1 MHICYLDDSGDA
13 HHRAFSV
20 LAIPVDEWHNSFK
33 QIKGFRSDLKRRE
46 GIYTS
51 KEFHATEFV
60 AGRGKI
66 APTVIP
72 KGARCRI
79 FNETLDQIARLP
91 GISLFNAFAR
101 KGDELNLFE
110 RLLNR
115 INRTMQAW
123 DSKTI
128 LISDEG
134 KDYNGLVRKMGV
146 YNPIPSMFAGGATR
160 NMTLDKVI
168 DEILYKRS
176 EDSHFIQMA
185 DFCAYALLR
194 SEVSLASKNHYGLDK
209 SFSRVSK
216 ICQTQCFAKDPRK
229 LGIIRYP

>member
-13 HHRAFSV
+13 SHRAFSV
-20 LAIPVDEWHNSFK
+20 LAIPVDEWHNSFR
-33 QIKGFRSDLKRRE
+33 QIKTYRSELKQRE

-66 APTVIP
+66 APKVIP

-79 FNETLDQIARLP
+79 FNETLDEIVRLP
-91 GISLFNAFAR
+91 GVSLFNAFAR
-101 KGDELNLFE
+101 KTDELRLFE

-115 INRTMQAW
+115 VNRTMQAW

-160 NMTLDKVI
+160 NVTLDKIV

-176 EDSHFIQMA
+176 EASHFIQLA

-194 SEVSLASKNHYGLDK
+194 SEIPLPSKDKYGLNL
-209 SFSRVSK
+209 SFSRLSP
-216 ICQTQCFAKDPRK
+216 ICQTQCFAQDPRC
-229 LGIIRYP
+229 LGIIRA

>member
-1 MHICYLDDSGDA
+1 MHICYLDDSGDVA
-13 HHRAFSV
+13 HRAFSV
-20 LAIPVDEWHNSFK
+20 LAIPVDEWHKSFK
-33 QIKGFRSDLKRRE
+33 QIKSFRSELKRRE

-60 AGRGKI
+60 SGRGKI
-66 APTVIP
+66 APIVIP
-72 KGARCRI
+72 KGARCRV
-79 FNETLDQIARLP
+79 FNETLDEITRLP
-91 GISLFNAFAR
+91 GVSLFNAFAR

-115 INRTMQAW
+115 VNRTMQAW

-146 YNPIPSMFAGGATR
+146 YNPIPSMFMGGATR
-160 NMTLDKVI
+160 NILLDKIV

-185 DFCAYALLR
+185 DFCAYSLLR
-194 SEVSLASKNHYGLDK
+194 SEVPLPSKDRYGLNL
-209 SFSRVSK
+209 SFDRLSA
-216 ICQTQCFAKDPRK
+216 ICQSQCFAKDPRK